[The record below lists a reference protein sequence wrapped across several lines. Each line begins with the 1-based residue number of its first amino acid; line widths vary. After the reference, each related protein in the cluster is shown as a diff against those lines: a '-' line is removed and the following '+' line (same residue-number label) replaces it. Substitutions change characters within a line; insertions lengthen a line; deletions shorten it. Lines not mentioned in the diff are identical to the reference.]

1 MKKDGSH
8 YFFFLAKLRY
18 RTLSAQRTK
27 TSLSFPLKK
36 KKNPCP
42 WYLWVGQLEQFMVT
56 SKPLWR
62 WDDKFLRQPET
73 GQRAFSCYFLVF
85 IFAGLTSLSTRTT
98 PEHNIS
104 CDGLQSWQTE
114 KQHEK
119 SPFLQH
125 FHHKLSRSLPN
136 LSKHRVVWG
145 VLSNQT
151 FLGVCVCS
159 QQRSLH
165 TEHKCCN
172 RRSHTNSFHGYYSKF
187 LTLFFSALSTQSQ
200 SGGARLE
207 LSGGCCTT

>member
-1 MKKDGSH
+1 
-8 YFFFLAKLRY
+8 
-18 RTLSAQRTK
+18 
-27 TSLSFPLKK
+27 
-36 KKNPCP
+36 
-42 WYLWVGQLEQFMVT
+42 MVT

-151 FLGVCVCS
+151 FLGCVCAPS
-159 QQRSLH
+159 KDLYTQSTNAA
-165 TEHKCCN
+165 TEGATQIA
-172 RRSHTNSFHGYYSKF
+172 SMDIILSFS
-187 LTLFFSALSTQSQ
+187 LFFFLLYPLNPKVVVQD
-200 SGGARLE
+200 
-207 LSGGCCTT
+207 